1 MIKFVKGSMGTRRI
15 IFPSFYELL
24 LLLLVMHS
32 ATMCKLN
39 GLELSQIGSDI
50 VGMYF

>member
-1 MIKFVKGSMGTRRI
+1 MFKFVKGNMGTRRI

-32 ATMCKLN
+32 TTMYELN
-39 GLELSQIGSDI
+39 GLELSKIGSDI